1 MRSPFLCVAY
11 HSSSGLPTRDS
22 PQKNLD
28 PSTGP
33 GRVSSENSGTANRAS
48 RVSVELVRSLVQQQ
62 PRASSRGCFTHFPFS
77 SVSARQMSRFY
88 GKEIVLDALHGSRAL
103 RSLIDDINE
112 WCPCGPGARR
122 GLNRI
127 FGRQTSLFVEDND
140 VESAFISEMASLLSE
155 AQKRM
160 PGWCKDMDIELHD
173 IQFQLCEFDKY
184 ERIRQSER
192 GWVARYVPIEK
203 RQPRRNCLSSARMKL
218 HLS

>member
-1 MRSPFLCVAY
+1 MA
-11 HSSSGLPTRDS
+11 
-22 PQKNLD
+22 
-28 PSTGP
+28 
-33 GRVSSENSGTANRAS
+33 
-48 RVSVELVRSLVQQQ
+48 
-62 PRASSRGCFTHFPFS
+62 
-77 SVSARQMSRFY
+77 
-88 GKEIVLDALHGSRAL
+88 KEIVLDALHGSRAL

-122 GLNRI
+122 GLKRI

-203 RQPRRNCLSSARMKL
+203 RQPPKKLPLLSPDEVALILKQSKYHNYFPSVTEGEGAGEAHYESSRQ
-218 HLS
+218 